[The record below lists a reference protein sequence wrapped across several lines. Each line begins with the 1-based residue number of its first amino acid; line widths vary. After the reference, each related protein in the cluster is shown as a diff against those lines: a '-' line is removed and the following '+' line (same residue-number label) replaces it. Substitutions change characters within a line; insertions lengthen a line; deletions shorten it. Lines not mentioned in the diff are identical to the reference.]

1 MEFTKFRTPILLAS
15 CLQGTLIHRVK
26 HRGYSHD
33 FVRYSVK
40 LHRTSNGR
48 RRNSDQAQP
57 VRLPVDQ
64 PANLTSRGSKHL
76 KHSVEPHI
84 RSYAHLEN
92 IVNNQIAGR
101 IQLKTKP
108 RAERG
113 IIFYNQNFFYIRI
126 NCLSEASGLCLL
138 RKSAVHLIQSQ
149 RADHA
154 HRKAEYIRGKGDA

>member
-1 MEFTKFRTPILLAS
+1 MISFQDSQEYGYQFYAEQPAQQQS
-15 CLQGTLIHRVK
+15 C
-26 HRGYSHD
+26 
-33 FVRYSVK
+33 
-40 LHRTSNGR
+40 
-48 RRNSDQAQP
+48 RNSDQAQP

-113 IIFYNQNFFYIRI
+113 VIFYNQNFFYIRI